1 MFIFSPDPT
10 KLINYDSSVIIYPS
24 QISIERGENT
34 SLFFKYVDSGGIGV
48 DLSEYDASLVIKR
61 YPTSEKILF
70 FMNQDTV
77 LYGTTSEDF
86 LYSPTADTIGV
97 GGSIVNQDDEENSM
111 TGGIVFPIYGGDT
124 TGIPKGNHY
133 YEVSIRSNQ
142 ERKMLFEGRIYVD
155 DPKGATVPQEIPQK
169 NIEIVRGEDRKFFFR
184 KVDNHGN
191 GIDLTGTS
199 AIFTVRRYPS
209 ADNPLLYANENTIY
223 TETGLTGPTGVNY
236 TIVNQDE
243 NGNELLGGVVCSIP
257 NPISISISPGRYF
270 YRIDLTGSNQYTN
283 PMYEGRIDFIQGFID
298 LSRGLPEI
306 DFSPTIP
313 NDI

>member
-1 MFIFSPDPT
+1 VFIFSPDPT

-169 NIEIVRGEDRKFFFR
+169 NIEIVRGEDRKFFFTAACWEMHHPKNDSLR
-184 KVDNHGN
+184 EYLHKEMYGRDR
-191 GIDLTGTS
+191 
-199 AIFTVRRYPS
+199 F
-209 ADNPLLYANENTIY
+209 
-223 TETGLTGPTGVNY
+223 
-236 TIVNQDE
+236 
-243 NGNELLGGVVCSIP
+243 GGSI
-257 NPISISISPGRYF
+257 
-270 YRIDLTGSNQYTN
+270 
-283 PMYEGRIDFIQGFID
+283 
-298 LSRGLPEI
+298 
-306 DFSPTIP
+306 
-313 NDI
+313 